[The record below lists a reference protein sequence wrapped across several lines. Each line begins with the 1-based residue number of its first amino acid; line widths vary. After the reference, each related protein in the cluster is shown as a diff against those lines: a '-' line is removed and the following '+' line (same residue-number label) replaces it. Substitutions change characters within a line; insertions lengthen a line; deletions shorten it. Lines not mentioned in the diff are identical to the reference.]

1 MTTGVWLMAGIK
13 SLAFTQVSG
22 RREKK
27 SLIREVRRRKMLLWQ
42 ESTLTGWALQLSL
55 DSSDKRWRRIST
67 MDVRVFWWNRS
78 NSIGKWLTSL
88 RPSTGTA
95 GTAREVSQCRHL
107 HLKLQNLL
115 LHCQRLPGTPW
126 RLGVTRVR
134 LTRGCLS
141 WSANKLASDLAVVLQ
156 YKLAGITVA
165 YPAVKIC
172 HNYVL

>member
-13 SLAFTQVSG
+13 SLAFTQVSR

-67 MDVRVFWWNRS
+67 TDVRAFWWNRS

-88 RPSTGTA
+88 RPSTGTV
-95 GTAREVSQCRHL
+95 GTRKAESRCHP
-107 HLKLQNLL
+107 HHPKLQLL
-115 LHCQRLPGTPW
+115 LLQHCQHLQGT
-126 RLGVTRVR
+126 
-134 LTRGCLS
+134 
-141 WSANKLASDLAVVLQ
+141 
-156 YKLAGITVA
+156 
-165 YPAVKIC
+165 
-172 HNYVL
+172 H